1 VDPIITQ
8 TLADARATGD
18 RRLEQAVVR
27 AQGLQVALQGEPEE
41 GRRLVDQG
49 RAILEELGL
58 TIEGFAA
65 SQNAA
70 RIALLEGDLDEA
82 ARELRVAS
90 EELDRLGETAFLS
103 TNAAVL
109 AVVELRRGDRSSA
122 ERWLEVAERTASPG
136 DLGSQI
142 QIAIGR
148 GMLSILHGG
157 RDTARDH
164 LHRAEELANR
174 SDSKIY
180 RGETLLDVAEAFASI
195 DPEEATRIATDA
207 LRLAEAKGLSA
218 YEVRANVILSGIDA
232 PGLEGPAHDRP

>member
-1 VDPIITQ
+1 
-8 TLADARATGD
+8 
-18 RRLEQAVVR
+18 
-27 AQGLQVALQGEPEE
+27 
-41 GRRLVDQG
+41 
-49 RAILEELGL
+49 
-58 TIEGFAA
+58 
-65 SQNAA
+65 
-70 RIALLEGDLDEA
+70 
-82 ARELRVAS
+82 
-90 EELDRLGETAFLS
+90 
-103 TNAAVL
+103 
-109 AVVELRRGDRSSA
+109 
-122 ERWLEVAERTASPG
+122 
-136 DLGSQI
+136 
-142 QIAIGR
+142 
-148 GMLSILHGG
+148 MLSILHGG